1 MYEDF
6 IYYGYNA
13 DKVAEPG
20 VAGTNGYL
28 VLSEHQAGELTAR

>member
-20 VAGTNGYL
+20 MAGTNGYL
-28 VLSEHQAGELTAR
+28 VLSSITSAS

>member
-13 DKVAEPG
+13 EKVAEPG
-20 VAGTNGYL
+20 IAGTNDYL
-28 VLSEHQAGELTAR
+28 VLSSITAAS